1 MFVTKATILNQG
13 HVLSKD
19 WDWTLSMSIE
29 DKSAEAGWSS
39 VLSTSCRSP
48 SSSVHRKLFVWRV
61 ERSGAQLTVLT
72 TLTKPNS
79 ALPGTAGHTCRE

>member
-19 WDWTLSMSIE
+19 WDWTLSKE
-29 DKSAEAGWSS
+29 DKSAEAAWSS
-39 VLSTSCRSP
+39 VLSKGCRSP

-72 TLTKPNS
+72 TLTIPNS